1 MPLSRLCAELR
12 KPWQV
17 WESANAIDAFS
28 IGEEG
33 QKRSRRSDVRGTLP
47 RSEHG
52 TAWRRIDTLDA
63 FTVFRDDEDS
73 AAEDAVADVRGTMP
87 RSDHGTAWHRTDT
100 LDSFTV
106 FRDEDDSDAAE
117 DAEQADVH
125 GLIPGTRRGEF

>member
-1 MPLSRLCAELR
+1 M
-12 KPWQV
+12 QV

-73 AAEDAVADVRGTMP
+73 AAEDGAPVPEVINPSCASSSNWLP
-87 RSDHGTAWHRTDT
+87 S
-100 LDSFTV
+100 
-106 FRDEDDSDAAE
+106 
-117 DAEQADVH
+117 
-125 GLIPGTRRGEF
+125 